1 MPTASDAGPAGAGGA
16 SAGAVIELSHVSKT
30 YAPRFRRPAR
40 ALDDVS
46 FRVAAGEVAG
56 VSGPANGGKT
66 SLLALIVGLE
76 RPTSG
81 SVLIDG
87 LSPRRF
93 VEREGVAYAP
103 QKLSLPSRWR
113 VESTLTRLAA
123 LSGVRAAATRE
134 RVRQV
139 IRQLALDEDR
149 RRRLEAL
156 SRDALIR
163 FGIAQAI
170 LADRRVI
177 VLDEPLDGLGAASLD
192 RLRELL
198 VELRAFDRAIVVA
211 SRDTAEL
218 QRLTDRVTIVDRGRV
233 RRLGAPRPSTPANV
247 DTVFTLVLHH
257 GGEHVTGVFP
267 NAISLGRGTFTVRV
281 SLAMLNRGLRELL
294 DRGALLSSVSPVQA
308 GAEEPMREPETVA

>member
-1 MPTASDAGPAGAGGA
+1 MSTASDAGPAGAGG
-16 SAGAVIELSHVSKT
+16 SGAGAVIELSHASKT
-30 YAPRFRRPAR
+30 YAPRFRRPVR

-56 VSGPANGGKT
+56 ISGPAGGGKT
-66 SLLALIVGLE
+66 SLLALVVGLE
-76 RPTSG
+76 NPTSG

-103 QKLSLPSRWR
+103 QTLALPSRWR
-113 VESTLTRLAA
+113 VESALTRLAV
-123 LSGVRAAATRE
+123 LSGVRAASTRE
-134 RVRQV
+134 RVRQ
-139 IRQLALDEDR
+139 IIKQLALEEDR
-149 RRRLEAL
+149 RRRLKSL

-170 LADRRVI
+170 VADRRVI

-192 RLRELL
+192 LLRELL
-198 VELRAFDRAIVVA
+198 VQLRAFDRAIVIA

-218 QRLTDRVTIVDRGRV
+218 QRMSDRVTIVDRGRV
-233 RRLGAPRPSTPANV
+233 RRLGAPRPQTPANV
-247 DTVFTLVLHH
+247 DTVFTLVFHH

-267 NAISLGRGTFTVRV
+267 NAIPLGRGMYTVRV
-281 SLAMLNRGLRELL
+281 SIAVLNRGLRDLL
-294 DRGALLSSVSPVQA
+294 DRGALLAAVTPVQA
-308 GAEEPMREPETVA
+308 GAELPVAEPEVVS

>member
-1 MPTASDAGPAGAGGA
+1 MSTASDAGPAGAGGS

-56 VSGPANGGKT
+56 ISGPASGGKT
-66 SLLALIVGLE
+66 SLLALIIGLE
-76 RPTSG
+76 TPTSG

-93 VEREGVAYAP
+93 VEREGIAFAP
-103 QKLSLPSRWR
+103 QKLGLPSGWR
-113 VESTLTRLAA
+113 VESALTRLAA

-139 IRQLALDEDR
+139 IKQLALEEDR
-149 RRRLEAL
+149 RRRLKSL

-177 VLDEPLDGLGAASLD
+177 ALDEPLDGLGAGSLD
-192 RLRELL
+192 LLRDLL
-198 VELRAFDRAIVVA
+198 AQLRAFDRAIVIA

-218 QRLTDRVTIVDRGRV
+218 QRLSDRVTIVDRGRV
-233 RRLGAPRPSTPANV
+233 RRLGAPRPQTPANV
-247 DTVFTLVLHH
+247 DAVFTLVLHH
-257 GGEHVTGVFP
+257 GSEHVTGVFP
-267 NAISLGRGTFTVRV
+267 NAIALGRGTYTVRV
-281 SLAMLNRGLRELL
+281 SIATLNRGLRDLL
-294 DRGALLSSVSPVQA
+294 DRGALLASVSSVQA
-308 GAEEPMREPETVA
+308 GAEAPAAEPETVS

>member
-1 MPTASDAGPAGAGGA
+1 
-16 SAGAVIELSHVSKT
+16 VIELSHVSKT

-56 VSGPANGGKT
+56 ISGPAGGGKT
-66 SLLALIVGLE
+66 SLLALMAGLE
-76 RPTSG
+76 HPTSG

-93 VEREGVAYAP
+93 VEREGIAYAP
-103 QKLSLPSRWR
+103 QKVALPSSWR

-134 RVRQV
+134 RVHEV
-139 IRQLALDEDR
+139 IKQLALGEDR
-149 RRRLEAL
+149 RSRLKSL

-192 RLRELL
+192 LLRDLL
-198 VELRAFDRAIVVA
+198 VQLRAFDRAIVIA

-218 QRLTDRVTIVDRGRV
+218 QRLSDRVTIVDRGRV
-233 RRLGAPRPSTPANV
+233 RRLGATRPQTPANV

-257 GGEHVTGVFP
+257 GSEHVSGVFS
-267 NAISLGRGTFTVRV
+267 NAIPLGRGTYTIRV
-281 SLAMLNRGLRELL
+281 SIATLNRGLRDLL
-294 DRGALLSSVSPVQA
+294 DRGALLASVSPAQA
-308 GAEEPMREPETVA
+308 SADATVPEAEVVS

>member
-1 MPTASDAGPAGAGGA
+1 MPTASDAGPAGAGGS

-30 YAPRFRRPAR
+30 HAPRFRRPAR

-56 VSGPANGGKT
+56 VSGSASGGKT

-87 LSPRRF
+87 LSPREF
-93 VEREGVAYAP
+93 VEREGIAYAP
-103 QKLSLPSRWR
+103 QKLSLPSSWR
-113 VESTLTRLAA
+113 VEPTLTRLAA

-134 RVRQV
+134 RVRDV
-139 IRQLALDEDR
+139 IKKLALAEDR
-149 RRRLEAL
+149 RTRLKSL

-192 RLRELL
+192 LLRDLL
-198 VELRAFDRAIVVA
+198 VQLRAFDRAIVIA

-218 QRLTDRVTIVDRGRV
+218 QRLSDRVTIVDRGRV
-233 RRLGAPRPSTPANV
+233 RRLGAPRPQTPANV

-257 GGEHVTGVFP
+257 GGEHVIAAFP
-267 NAISLGRGTFTVRV
+267 NAIALGRGTYTVRV
-281 SLAMLNRGLRELL
+281 SIAVLNRSLRDLL
-294 DRGALLSSVSPVQA
+294 DRGALLASVSPVQA
-308 GAEEPMREPETVA
+308 GADVLVPEPEAVS